1 MTSEDFDIMTVAE
14 AAKELGLSERAVQ
27 DRLQR
32 GVMRG
37 RRIGER
43 VWVVSRAEVD
53 KWKERGKIRP
63 GRPRRESTQGHDRDD
78 PSIPSS
84 DR

>member
-1 MTSEDFDIMTVAE
+1 MAAEDLDIMTVAE
-14 AAKELGLSERAVQ
+14 AAKELGLSERTVQ

-43 VWVVSRAEVD
+43 VWVVHRNEVE
-53 KWKERGKIRP
+53 KWKQRGKIRP
-63 GRPRRESTQGHDRDD
+63 GRPRRG
-78 PSIPSS
+78 S
-84 DR
+84 DSPPRMS

>member
-53 KWKERGKIRP
+53 KWKGRGKIRP
-63 GRPRRESTQGHDRDD
+63 GRPRRDANS
-78 PSIPSS
+78 
-84 DR
+84 